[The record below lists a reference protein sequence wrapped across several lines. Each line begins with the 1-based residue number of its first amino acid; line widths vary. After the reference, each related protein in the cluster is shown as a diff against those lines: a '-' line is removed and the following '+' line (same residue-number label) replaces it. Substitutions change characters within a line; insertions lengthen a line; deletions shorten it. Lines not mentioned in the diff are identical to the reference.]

1 MNQLGLLHSLA
12 VAALISL
19 ADREIYAQP
28 RPTPVE
34 QRAVYRNVTV
44 INPNDPIVRERMAI
58 VVRGERI
65 TAVVPVASLTAA
77 HLDSARVW
85 EGNGAFVLPGLMD
98 AHVHF
103 ATSPDRADAEREFKR
118 LVYSGVTSA
127 RDMAGDARSLA
138 ELSRMAMM
146 HEVPAPDF
154 FYSALM
160 AGPSFF
166 SDPRP
171 AASAAGLTPGRVPW
185 MQEVVDTT
193 DLALA
198 VARARGT
205 GATGIKVYAN
215 LAGGLVEKIIAEG
228 KRQGIP
234 VWTHLQVYPAT
245 PYHALGATAVSHVAM
260 IARWILEPG
269 KQAYGHA
276 GHPPCEALRA
286 DHPEVVKYFAALA
299 RSGTILDATLSLDSL
314 PGVAPPPGR
323 VRCSGRLAGELV
335 AAAVRAGVPITTGT
349 DRTTPPAAGYPAL
362 HDELEAL
369 VTVAGLTPRDVITA
383 ATLNGARTIGRE
395 RDYGTIEPGKF
406 ASLVFVRANPLADI
420 SNLRTVVLTVKRGKQ
435 YPRAAYRP

>member
-1 MNQLGLLHSLA
+1 MHCLVT
-12 VAALISL
+12 VAAFIGIA
-19 ADREIYAQP
+19 ADEVSAQP
-28 RPTPVE
+28 RPAPRE
-34 QRAVYRNVTV
+34 PRAVYRNVTV
-44 INPNDPIVRERMAI
+44 ITPNDSVVRERMAI

-65 TAVVPVASLTAA
+65 AAIVPVASLTAA
-77 HLDSARVW
+77 HLDSATVW
-85 EGNGAFVLPGLMD
+85 DGNGAFVLPGLMD
-98 AHVHF
+98 AHVHL
-103 ATSPDRADAEREFKR
+103 ATSPDRVDAEREFKR

-185 MQEVVDTT
+185 MQEMVDTT
-193 DLALA
+193 DIRLA

-215 LAGGLVEKIIAEG
+215 LAGDLVEKIIAEG

-245 PYHALGATAVSHVAM
+245 PYHSLGATAASHVAM

-276 GHPPCEALRA
+276 GHPPCDALRA
-286 DHPEVVKYFAALA
+286 DHPELVKYFAALA

-314 PGVAPPPGR
+314 PGVAPAPGR

-335 AAAVRAGVPITTGT
+335 AAAVRAGVPIATGT
-349 DRTTPPAAGYPAL
+349 DRTTPPTAGYPAL
-362 HDELEAL
+362 HDELETL
-369 VTVAGLTPRDVITA
+369 VKVAGLSPRDVITA

-395 RDYGTIEPGKF
+395 RDYGTIEAGKY
-406 ASLVFVRANPLADI
+406 ASLVFVRANPLTDI

>member
-1 MNQLGLLHSLA
+1 MTWPLEQAG
-12 VAALISL
+12 
-19 ADREIYAQP
+19 AQA
-28 RPTPVE
+28 RPSAPAE
-34 QRAVYRNVTV
+34 GRAVYRNVTV
-44 INPNDPIVRERMAI
+44 ITPNDAVARERMAI
-58 VVRGERI
+58 VVQGERI

-77 HLDSARVW
+77 HLESATVW
-85 EGNGAFVLPGLMD
+85 EGNGAYALPGLMD
-98 AHVHF
+98 VHVHL
-103 ATSPDRADAEREFKR
+103 ATSPDRVDAEREFKR

-185 MQEVVDTT
+185 MQEITDTT
-193 DLALA
+193 DIPLA
-198 VARARGT
+198 VARARGS

-215 LAGGLVEKIIAEG
+215 LAGGLVERIIAEG

-245 PYHALGATAVSHVAM
+245 PYHSLGATAVSHVAM
-260 IARWILEPG
+260 AARWILEPG

-276 GHPPCEALRA
+276 NHPPCEALRA
-286 DHPEVVKYFAALA
+286 DHPELVKYFAQLA
-299 RSGTILDATLSLDSL
+299 RSGTILDATLSLEAL
-314 PGVAPPPGR
+314 PGAAAPPRGRERCPGR
-323 VRCSGRLAGELV
+323 LIGELV
-335 AAAVRAGVPITTGT
+335 AAAARAGVPIAAGT
-349 DRTTPPAAGYPAL
+349 DRTTPPEAGYPAL

-369 VTVAGLTPRDVITA
+369 VKFGGLSPRETITA

-395 RDYGTIEPGKF
+395 CDYGTIEEGKY
-406 ASLVFVRANPLADI
+406 ASLVFVRGNPLTDVA
-420 SNLRTVVLTVKRGKQ
+420 NLRTVVLTVKRGKQ
-435 YPRAAYRP
+435 YPRASFGDEGRRGG